1 MSYEEKIILN
11 LLIIITLSI
20 LTGCNKSDE
29 STSLMDY
36 GDYKNVTK
44 DNIKQ
49 IEIIKYTEAGSNTT
63 LVDENSIIGVYN
75 KLKKMKIGRK
85 TDMACDDNTTIYVF
99 TLTDETKL
107 SLEIECDWVVIDNI
121 RYILK

>member
-1 MSYEEKIILN
+1 MKKKIILN

-36 GDYKNVTK
+36 GDYKNITE
-44 DNIKQ
+44 DSIKQ
-49 IEIIKYTEAGSNTT
+49 IEIIKYTEAGVNTT
-63 LVDENSIIGVYN
+63 LVDENSIISVYN

-85 TDMACDDNTTIYVF
+85 TEMSCDDNTTIYVF
-99 TLTDETKL
+99 TLADETKL

-121 RYILK
+121 KYILK

>member
-1 MSYEEKIILN
+1 MKKKIILN

-36 GDYKNVTK
+36 GDYKNITE

-63 LVDENSIIGVYN
+63 LVDENSIIIVYN

-85 TDMACDDNTTIYVF
+85 TDMFCDNNTTIYVF

>member
-1 MSYEEKIILN
+1 MKKKIILN

-20 LTGCNKSDE
+20 LTECNKSDE

-63 LVDENSIIGVYN
+63 LVDENSIISVYN

-85 TDMACDDNTTIYVF
+85 TEMSCDDNTTIYVF
-99 TLTDETKL
+99 TLADETKL

>member
-1 MSYEEKIILN
+1 MKKKIILN

-36 GDYKNVTK
+36 GDYKNITE

-49 IEIIKYTEAGSNTT
+49 IEIIKYTEAGVNTT
-63 LVDENSIIGVYN
+63 LVDENSIISVYN

-85 TDMACDDNTTIYVF
+85 TEMSCDDNTTIYVF

-107 SLEIECDWVVIDNI
+107 SLEIECDWVVIENI
-121 RYILK
+121 KYILK

>member
-1 MSYEEKIILN
+1 MKKKIILN

-85 TDMACDDNTTIYVF
+85 TDMFCDNNTTIYVF

>member
-1 MSYEEKIILN
+1 MKKKIILN

-20 LTGCNKSDE
+20 LIGCNKNYE
-29 STSLMDY
+29 STFLMDY
-36 GDYKNVTK
+36 GDYKNITE

>member
-1 MSYEEKIILN
+1 MKKKIILN

-63 LVDENSIIGVYN
+63 LVDENSIISVYN

-85 TDMACDDNTTIYVF
+85 TEMSCDDNTTIYVF
-99 TLTDETKL
+99 TLADETKL

-121 RYILK
+121 KYILK

>member
-1 MSYEEKIILN
+1 MKKKIILN

-36 GDYKNVTK
+36 GDYKNITE

-49 IEIIKYTEAGSNTT
+49 IEIIKYTEAGVNTT
-63 LVDENSIIGVYN
+63 LVDENSIISVYN

-85 TDMACDDNTTIYVF
+85 TEMSCDDNTTIYVF
-99 TLTDETKL
+99 TLADETKL

>member
-1 MSYEEKIILN
+1 MKKKIILN

-36 GDYKNVTK
+36 GDYKNITE

-49 IEIIKYTEAGSNTT
+49 IEIIKYTEAGVNTT
-63 LVDENSIIGVYN
+63 LVDENSIISVYN

-85 TDMACDDNTTIYVF
+85 TEMSCDDNTTIYVF

>member
-1 MSYEEKIILN
+1 MKKKIILN

-49 IEIIKYTEAGSNTT
+49 IEIIKYTEAGVNTT
-63 LVDENSIIGVYN
+63 LVDENSIISVYN

-85 TDMACDDNTTIYVF
+85 TEMSCDDNTTIYVF

-121 RYILK
+121 KYILK

>member
-1 MSYEEKIILN
+1 MKKKIILN

-36 GDYKNVTK
+36 GDYKNITE

-121 RYILK
+121 KYILK

>member
-1 MSYEEKIILN
+1 MKKKIILN

-49 IEIIKYTEAGSNTT
+49 IEIIKYTEAGANTI

>member
-1 MSYEEKIILN
+1 MKKKIILN

-36 GDYKNVTK
+36 GDYKNITE

-49 IEIIKYTEAGSNTT
+49 IEIIKYTEAGVNTT

>member
-1 MSYEEKIILN
+1 MKKKIILN

-63 LVDENSIIGVYN
+63 LVDENSIIGAYN

>member
-1 MSYEEKIILN
+1 MKKKIILN

-63 LVDENSIIGVYN
+63 LVDENSIIGAYN

-107 SLEIECDWVVIDNI
+107 SVEIECDWVVIDNI

>member
-1 MSYEEKIILN
+1 MKKKIILN

-36 GDYKNVTK
+36 GDYKNITE

-49 IEIIKYTEAGSNTT
+49 IEIIKYTEAGVNTT
-63 LVDENSIIGVYN
+63 LVDENSIIGAYN

-85 TDMACDDNTTIYVF
+85 TEMSCDDNTTIYVF
-99 TLTDETKL
+99 TLADENKL

>member
-1 MSYEEKIILN
+1 MKKKIILN

-63 LVDENSIIGVYN
+63 LVDENSIIGAYN
-75 KLKKMKIGRK
+75 KLKKMKIGIK

-107 SLEIECDWVVIDNI
+107 SLEIEFDWVVIDNI

>member
-1 MSYEEKIILN
+1 MKKKIILN

-85 TDMACDDNTTIYVF
+85 AEMSCDDNTTIYVF

>member
-1 MSYEEKIILN
+1 MKKKIILS
-11 LLIIITLSI
+11 LLIIVTLSI
-20 LTGCNKSDE
+20 LAGCNKNNE

-36 GDYKNVTK
+36 GDYKNITK

-49 IEIIKYTEAGSNTT
+49 IEIIKYTEAGANTT
-63 LVDENSIIGVYN
+63 VVDENSIISVYK
-75 KLKKMKIGRK
+75 KLKEMKIGRK
-85 TDMACDDNTTIYVF
+85 TDMSCDDNTTIYVF
-99 TLTDETKL
+99 TLTDETKM

>member
-1 MSYEEKIILN
+1 MKKKIILN

-36 GDYKNVTK
+36 GDYKNITE

-49 IEIIKYTEAGSNTT
+49 IEIIKYTEAGVNTT
-63 LVDENSIIGVYN
+63 LVDENSIISVYN

-85 TDMACDDNTTIYVF
+85 TEMSCDDNTTIYVF
-99 TLTDETKL
+99 TLADETKL
-107 SLEIECDWVVIDNI
+107 SLEIECDWVVIDNVK
-121 RYILK
+121 YILK

>member
-1 MSYEEKIILN
+1 MKKKIILN

-36 GDYKNVTK
+36 GDYKNITE

-49 IEIIKYTEAGSNTT
+49 IEIIKYTEAGVNTT
-63 LVDENSIIGVYN
+63 LVDENSIISVYK
-75 KLKKMKIGRK
+75 KLKEMKIGRK
-85 TDMACDDNTTIYVF
+85 TDMSCDDNTTIYVF
-99 TLTDETKL
+99 TLADETKL
-107 SLEIECDWVVIDNI
+107 SLEIECDWVVIDNVK
-121 RYILK
+121 YILK

>member
-1 MSYEEKIILN
+1 MKKKIILN

-36 GDYKNVTK
+36 GDYKNITE

-49 IEIIKYTEAGSNTT
+49 IEIIKYTEAGVNTT
-63 LVDENSIIGVYN
+63 LVDENSIISVYN

-85 TDMACDDNTTIYVF
+85 TEMSCDDNTTIYVF
-99 TLTDETKL
+99 TLADETKL

-121 RYILK
+121 KYILK

>member
-1 MSYEEKIILN
+1 MKKKIILN

-44 DNIKQ
+44 YNIKQ

>member
-1 MSYEEKIILN
+1 MKKIIILN

-36 GDYKNVTK
+36 GDYKNITE

>member
-1 MSYEEKIILN
+1 MKKKIILN

-107 SLEIECDWVVIDNI
+107 SLEIECDWVVIENI
-121 RYILK
+121 KYILK

>member
-1 MSYEEKIILN
+1 MKKKIILN

-36 GDYKNVTK
+36 GNYKNITE

-49 IEIIKYTEAGSNTT
+49 IEIIKYTEAGVNTT
-63 LVDENSIIGVYN
+63 LVDENSIISVYN

-85 TDMACDDNTTIYVF
+85 TEMSCDDNTTIYVF

>member
-1 MSYEEKIILN
+1 MKKKIILN

-36 GDYKNVTK
+36 GDYKNITE

-49 IEIIKYTEAGSNTT
+49 IEIIKYTEAGVNTT
-63 LVDENSIIGVYN
+63 LVDENSIIRVYN

-85 TDMACDDNTTIYVF
+85 TEMSCDDNTTIYVF
-99 TLTDETKL
+99 TLADETKL

-121 RYILK
+121 KYILK

>member
-1 MSYEEKIILN
+1 MKKKIILN

-99 TLTDETKL
+99 TLTGETKL

>member
-1 MSYEEKIILN
+1 MKKKIILN
-11 LLIIITLSI
+11 LLIIVTIFI
-20 LTGCNKSDE
+20 LLIVYNKSNE

-36 GDYKNVTK
+36 GDYKNITE

-49 IEIIKYTEAGSNTT
+49 IEIIKYTEAGVNTT
-63 LVDENSIIGVYN
+63 LVDENSIISVYN

-85 TDMACDDNTTIYVF
+85 TEMSCDDNTTIYVF